1 MDLFRK
7 ILKIFLPRKRKAKLR
22 TSNSTLKLNSNN
34 YIWLRKLS
42 SYAYH
47 EVIVLLLFLSF
58 FEKNNKYLLTINL
71 FTPLLQRKLFW
82 RNNITFTRKCTNRR
96 VNFMHNILF
105 IAVRLDSEAAV
116 WRGSEK
122 HVLRDNP
129 WNIPAEKFI
138 F

>member
-96 VNFMHNILF
+96 VNFMHNILL
-105 IAVRLDSEAAV
+105 IAVRLDSESAV

-122 HVLRDNP
+122 HVLREKP
-129 WNIPAEKFI
+129 WKIPAEKFI